1 MTSGT
6 WISTEGYR
14 PFNCE
19 SFTKSLRFVICRL
32 LALSGIYIYIFVATD
47 NSRLQP
53 RPRALFPGFGAMEKR
68 PGDEVALASFD
79 RNECWGTEVRDQTEI
94 A

>member
-1 MTSGT
+1 M
-6 WISTEGYR
+6 
-14 PFNCE
+14 
-19 SFTKSLRFVICRL
+19 ICRL

-47 NSRLQP
+47 NSRARLQP

-79 RNECWGTEVRDQTEI
+79 RNECWGTKVRDQTEI